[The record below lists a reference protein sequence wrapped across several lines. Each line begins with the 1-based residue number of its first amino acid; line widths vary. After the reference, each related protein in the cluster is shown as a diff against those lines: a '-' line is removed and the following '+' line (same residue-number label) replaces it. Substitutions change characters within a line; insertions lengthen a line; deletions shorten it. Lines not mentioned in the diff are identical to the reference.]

1 MVAVRQ
7 VSDATQYWCEKWKKY
22 PSPHKMRLQA
32 VIFIGHKNL
41 TQGQFFSVRTGE
53 NSPRQCGSL
62 KAIVTQV
69 LTEF

>member
-1 MVAVRQ
+1 
-7 VSDATQYWCEKWKKY
+7 
-22 PSPHKMRLQA
+22 MRLQA
-32 VIFIGHKNL
+32 VIFLTPGIGHKNL
-41 TQGQFFSVRTGE
+41 TQGQFFSGRTGE